1 VIEKRIAALLLA
13 ACLWS
18 CERSP
23 NSGTEIPNELVGREI
38 IAGKGPAANAE
49 IRLIPVGYMP
59 GGTNDESTLLT
70 YRARTDTAGRFAIP
84 DVRPGQYNIL
94 AMQDGLKSIRDSV
107 PIEETGKDLGADTLR
122 LPGTLLGTV
131 ALQPNHSARTVTVQV
146 LGTNLFVNVDQG
158 GGFALQDLA
167 PGQYRLRVET
177 SLDGYTVLYAPVEV
191 RSGRVDTIPPLVP
204 FYALMP
210 VVTGLRAESSPDG
223 CIRLSWDATA
233 YPNSDGY
240 LVYRDSAGPILPKAQ
255 LIAWVQK
262 PRYVDTLYSRTPK
275 PGQFSFEDSVIR
287 EFTYR
292 VRIHDADDK
301 TGPAYAKASAF
312 AYSPEKVTV
321 SGKWRLATDSA
332 AFGARGNP
340 AVAEFAGRLWIIGG
354 IRADG
359 NYYHDIWSSA
369 DGIAWQRE
377 LDSLPIAYDGIYR
390 AAVLDSTLWIQA
402 MEQGPAGPVPV
413 CYASRDGRHWTRAGG
428 PDGPAPQ
435 SGMDFISFA
444 DKLWIIG
451 GSPDGGVFSSLD
463 GRFWSRN
470 AMPEGF
476 KVGIDPGTVLNS
488 FGLWII
494 GGGEP
499 TDSLYSRQIWM
510 NRDGHNWTFHT
521 DTTDLMPRSGQRLIG
536 AGNDFYSI
544 GGTWIHRLAEGGQEV
559 HDLTD
564 QVWTSPNGVS
574 WQLFDS
580 HAPFGKRYQPA
591 VAWFKGMVW
600 CIGGLNTPTGSP
612 LADIWMMTP

>member
-1 VIEKRIAALLLA
+1 
-13 ACLWS
+13 
-18 CERSP
+18 
-23 NSGTEIPNELVGREI
+23 
-38 IAGKGPAANAE
+38 
-49 IRLIPVGYMP
+49 
-59 GGTNDESTLLT
+59 
-70 YRARTDTAGRFAIP
+70 
-84 DVRPGQYNIL
+84 
-94 AMQDGLKSIRDSV
+94 
-107 PIEETGKDLGADTLR
+107 
-122 LPGTLLGTV
+122 
-131 ALQPNHSARTVTVQV
+131 
-146 LGTNLFVNVDQG
+146 
-158 GGFALQDLA
+158 
-167 PGQYRLRVET
+167 
-177 SLDGYTVLYAPVEV
+177 
-191 RSGRVDTIPPLVP
+191 
-204 FYALMP
+204 
-210 VVTGLRAESSPDG
+210 
-223 CIRLSWDATA
+223 
-233 YPNSDGY
+233 
-240 LVYRDSAGPILPKAQ
+240 
-255 LIAWVQK
+255 
-262 PRYVDTLYSRTPK
+262 
-275 PGQFSFEDSVIR
+275 
-287 EFTYR
+287 
-292 VRIHDADDK
+292 
-301 TGPAYAKASAF
+301 
-312 AYSPEKVTV
+312 
-321 SGKWRLATDSA
+321 
-332 AFGARGNP
+332 
-340 AVAEFAGRLWIIGG
+340 
-354 IRADG
+354 
-359 NYYHDIWSSA
+359 
-369 DGIAWQRE
+369 
-377 LDSLPIAYDGIYR
+377 
-390 AAVLDSTLWIQA
+390 
-402 MEQGPAGPVPV
+402 
-413 CYASRDGRHWTRAGG
+413 
-428 PDGPAPQ
+428 
-435 SGMDFISFA
+435 MDFISFA